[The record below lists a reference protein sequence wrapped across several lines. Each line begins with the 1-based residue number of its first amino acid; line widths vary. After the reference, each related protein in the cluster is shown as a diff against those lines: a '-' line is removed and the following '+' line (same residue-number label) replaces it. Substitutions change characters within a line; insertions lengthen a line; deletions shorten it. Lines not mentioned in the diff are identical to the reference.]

1 VTEDRDGSDRGYV
14 PVAGSERQPLAGARR
29 VGPADPD
36 ELIEVSVYLKPPQ
49 APAPQARR
57 PLSRS
62 EFGERHGAR
71 SEDLAAVEAF
81 ARENGLQVRS
91 SDRARSQ
98 VVLAGTVAAMSRAF
112 DVELHRYETDE
123 TAYRGRTGHVHVP
136 AGLADVVT
144 AVLGLDD
151 RPQAEPRLVRRDG
164 PLAEPAPQPFSPLAV
179 ASLYDFPTSGTG
191 SGQCIGIVELGGGYR
206 DADLAAYFAN
216 LGIDGPSV
224 SSVSVDGASNSPSDA
239 NSDDVEVLLDIEVA
253 GAVAPGARIVVYF
266 APNSDQGFAD
276 AVIAAAFDAVNK
288 PSVLSISWGSA
299 ESNWT
304 PQATQ
309 AMDQALATAAALGIT
324 VCVASGDNGSSDGQ
338 GDGQAHVD
346 FPSSDP
352 HVLGCGGTQLLAAD
366 GAIASE
372 TTWNDAYGATGGGVS
387 DVFGVPGYQAGAG
400 VPPSVNPGN
409 RTGRGVP
416 DVAGNADPATGFQ
429 ILVDGQNIVVGGT
442 SAVAPLWAG
451 LIALINEQLAEPVG
465 FFNPVLYEQVVAEG
479 DGVTD
484 VTGSGNGAYQ
494 AGQGWDACTG
504 LGTPRGEDL
513 LAALIY

>member
-1 VTEDRDGSDRGYV
+1 VAADRDRGYV
-14 PVAGSERQPLAGARR
+14 PVPGSERQPLPGARR
-29 VGPADPD
+29 VGRADPD

-57 PLSRS
+57 PLSRP
-62 EFGERHGAR
+62 EFAERHGVR

-81 ARENGLQVRS
+81 ARENGLQIRS
-91 SDRARSQ
+91 SDRARGQ
-98 VVLAGTVAAMSRAF
+98 VVLAGSVAAMSRAF

-123 TAYRGRTGHVHVP
+123 TAYRGRTGQVHVP
-136 AGLADVVT
+136 AGLAEVVS

-151 RPQAEPRLVRRDG
+151 RPQAKPRLVRRDG
-164 PLAEPAPQPFSPLAV
+164 PLAQPAVAQSFSPLEV
-179 ASLYDFPTSGTG
+179 ASLYDFPSSGDG
-191 SGQCIGIVELGGGYR
+191 SGQCIGIVELGGGYH
-206 DADLAAYFAN
+206 DAEVAAYFAN
-216 LGIDGPSV
+216 LGIDGPAV
-224 SSVSVDGASNSPSDA
+224 SSVSVDGASNAPNGDP
-239 NSDDVEVLLDIEVA
+239 NSDDAEVLLDIEVA
-253 GAVAPGARIVVYF
+253 GAVAPGARIAVYF
-266 APNSDQGFAD
+266 APNSDRGFTD

-288 PSVLSISWGSA
+288 PSVLSVSWGNA
-299 ESNWT
+299 ESAWT
-304 PQATQ
+304 PQAIG

-352 HVLGCGGTQLLAAD
+352 NVLGCGGTQLLAAD

-372 TTWNDAYGATGGGVS
+372 TTWNDASGATGGGVS

-400 VPPSVNPGN
+400 VPQSVNPGN

-416 DVAGNADPATGFQ
+416 DVAGNADPLTGYQ
-429 ILVDGQNIVVGGT
+429 LLVDGQNIVVGGT